1 MRERQG
7 SLANIDWLTVL
18 IYLALVLVGWIS
30 VYASVYQEAHSNIF
44 DISQNYGKQLI
55 WIVTAVLLAGIVLLI
70 DIKFFPAFAYF
81 IYILVLMALIAVL
94 FRGSVIAGSQ
104 SWFQIGGFAL
114 QPAEF
119 AKYATCLALAKAMSS
134 STFSIKTFGG
144 KIIAFAVIGVP
155 AFLILLQNDTGS
167 ALVFSTFLIVF
178 YREGLSGT
186 ILLIGGVVIT
196 LALFTLIFGEISMIL
211 ACVVLA
217 AVSIFFIKRTT
228 GNIIKVALII
238 LFAVAFIHTIEYSF
252 ENVLQQHQKSRINVL
267 LGKEIDL
274 KGVGYN
280 LHQSKIAIGSGGLT
294 GKGFLQGTQTKFSFV
309 PEQST
314 DFIFCTVGEEWGF
327 LGSLFLIGLYIIL
340 LIRLVLLAE
349 RQRSDF
355 SRIYGYGITA
365 VLFFHFVVNIGMTI
379 GLVPVIGIPLPFIS
393 YGGSSMWAFTI
404 MLFTF
409 IKQDANRLELL

>member
-1 MRERQG
+1 VRDRQG

-18 IYLALVLVGWIS
+18 IYLALLLIGWVS
-30 VYASVYQEAHSNIF
+30 VYAAVYQESHSSIF
-44 DISQNYGKQLI
+44 DVSQNYGKQLI
-55 WIVTAVLLAGIVLLI
+55 WIITAVLLAGVILLI
-70 DIKFFPAFAYF
+70 DIKFFPAFAYVIF
-81 IYILVLMALIAVL
+81 AVAMVTLLGVL
-94 FRGSVIAGSQ
+94 FKGSVVAGSQ

-134 STFSIKTFGG
+134 SSFSIKTIRG
-144 KIIAFAVIGVP
+144 KVIAFGIIGIP
-155 AFLILLQNDTGS
+155 AILILLQNDTGS
-167 ALVFSTFLIVF
+167 ALVFSAFLMVF
-178 YREGLSGT
+178 YREGLSGA
-186 ILLIGGVVIT
+186 IIVVGGIVVALT
-196 LALFTLIFGEISMIL
+196 LFTLLFGEINIII

-217 AVSIFFIKRTT
+217 ALTMLFIKRSLS
-228 GNIIKVALII
+228 NIIKVA
-238 LFAVAFIHTIEYSF
+238 AVLLLVVGFVHTVEYSF

-267 LGKEIDL
+267 LGKDIDL
-274 KGVGYN
+274 RGVGYN

-327 LGSLFLIGLYIIL
+327 VGSLFLVGLYIVL
-340 LIRLVLLAE
+340 LIRLIILAE
-349 RQRSDF
+349 RQRADF
-355 SRIYGYGITA
+355 SRIYGYGIA
-365 VLFFHFVVNIGMTI
+365 SVLFFHFAVNIGMTI
-379 GLVPVIGIPLPFIS
+379 GLVPVIGIPLPFVS

-409 IKQDANRLELL
+409 IKQDANRLTLL

>member
-7 SLANIDWLTVL
+7 SLANIDWLTIL
-18 IYLALVLVGWIS
+18 IYLTLMLVGWVS
-30 VYASVYQEAHSNIF
+30 VYAAVYQEEHSSIF
-44 DISQNYGKQLI
+44 DISQNYGKQII
-55 WIVTAVLLAGIVLLI
+55 WIVTAILLAGVILLI
-70 DIKFFPAFAYF
+70 DIKFFPAFAYVIF
-81 IYILVLMALIAVL
+81 AVAMVALLGVL
-94 FRGSVIAGSQ
+94 FKGSVVAGSQ

-134 STFSIKTFGG
+134 SSFSIKTIRG
-144 KIIAFAVIGVP
+144 KAIAFGIIGIPAV
-155 AFLILLQNDTGS
+155 LILLQNDTGS
-167 ALVFSTFLIVF
+167 ALVFSAFMMVF

-186 ILLIGGVVIT
+186 VILVGGVIIALT
-196 LALFTLIFGEISMIL
+196 LFTLLFGEINIII

-217 AVSIFFIKRTT
+217 AITMVFIKRSS
-228 GNIIKVALII
+228 GNIIRVAALLLIVVG
-238 LFAVAFIHTIEYSF
+238 FVHTVEYSF

-274 KGVGYN
+274 RGVGYN
-280 LHQSKIAIGSGGLT
+280 LHQSKIAIGSGGLI

-327 LGSLFLIGLYIIL
+327 VGSIFLIGLYIVL
-340 LIRLVLLAE
+340 LIRLIILAE
-349 RQRSDF
+349 RQRADF
-355 SRIYGYGITA
+355 SRIYGYGIA
-365 VLFFHFVVNIGMTI
+365 SVLFFHFVVNIGMTI
-379 GLVPVIGIPLPFIS
+379 GLVPVIGIPLPFVS

-409 IKQDANRLELL
+409 IKQDANRLTLL

>member
-7 SLANIDWLTVL
+7 SLANIDWLTIL
-18 IYLALVLVGWIS
+18 IYLTLMLVGWVS
-30 VYASVYQEAHSNIF
+30 VYAAVYQEEHSSIF
-44 DISQNYGKQLI
+44 DISQNYGKQII
-55 WIVTAVLLAGIVLLI
+55 WIVTAILLAGVILLI
-70 DIKFFPAFAYF
+70 DIKFFPAFAYVIF
-81 IYILVLMALIAVL
+81 AVAMVALLGVLAK
-94 FRGSVIAGSQ
+94 GSVVAGSQ
-104 SWFQIGGFAL
+104 SWFQIGGFTL

-134 STFSIKTFGG
+134 SSFSIKTIRG
-144 KIIAFAVIGVP
+144 KAIAFGIIGIPAV
-155 AFLILLQNDTGS
+155 LILLQNDTGS
-167 ALVFSTFLIVF
+167 ALVFSAFMMVF

-186 ILLIGGVVIT
+186 VILVGGVIIALT
-196 LALFTLIFGEISMIL
+196 LFTLLFGEINIII

-217 AVSIFFIKRTT
+217 AITMVFIKRSS
-228 GNIIKVALII
+228 GNIIRVAALLLIVVG
-238 LFAVAFIHTIEYSF
+238 FVHTVEYSF

-274 KGVGYN
+274 RGVGYN
-280 LHQSKIAIGSGGLT
+280 LHQSKIAIGSGGLI

-327 LGSLFLIGLYIIL
+327 VGSIFLIGLYIVL
-340 LIRLVLLAE
+340 LIRLIILAE
-349 RQRSDF
+349 RQRADF
-355 SRIYGYGITA
+355 SRIYGYGIA
-365 VLFFHFVVNIGMTI
+365 SVLFFHFVVNIGMTI
-379 GLVPVIGIPLPFIS
+379 GLVPVIGIPLPFVS

-409 IKQDANRLELL
+409 IKQDANRLTLL